1 MNREELTALV
11 LKVLKQVAPNVD
23 TATLE
28 PSVSFR
34 DQFDF
39 DSMDTLNLAIG
50 LHRTLGIDIP
60 ELDYG
65 QLASLDR
72 AIAYLERHLPVPS
85 VHADHDPP

>member
-11 LKVLKQVAPNVD
+11 LKELKQVAPNVD

-28 PSVSFR
+28 PSLGFR
-34 DQFDF
+34 DQVDF

-50 LHRTLGIDIP
+50 LHRALGIDIP

-72 AIAYLERHLPVPS
+72 AVDYLERHLRR
-85 VHADHDPP
+85 A

>member
-11 LKVLKQVAPNVD
+11 LKELKQVAPNVD

-28 PSVSFR
+28 PSLSFR

-72 AIAYLERHLPVPS
+72 AVDYLDQHLRR
-85 VHADHDPP
+85 A

>member
-11 LKVLKQVAPNVD
+11 LKELKQVAPNVD

-28 PSVSFR
+28 PSLSFR

-50 LHRTLGIDIP
+50 LHRALGIDIP

-65 QLASLDR
+65 EISSLDR
-72 AIAYLERHLPVPS
+72 AIAYLQRQLS
-85 VHADHDPP
+85 RR

>member
-1 MNREELTALV
+1 MNREQLAALV
-11 LKVLKQVAPNVD
+11 LKELHQVAPNVD

-28 PSVSFR
+28 PSSSFR

-50 LHRTLGIDIP
+50 LHRALGIDIP

-65 QLASLDR
+65 EISSLDR
-72 AIAYLERHLPVPS
+72 AIAYLQRQLS
-85 VHADHDPP
+85 RR

>member
-1 MNREELTALV
+1 VNREELTALV
-11 LKVLKQVAPNVD
+11 LKELKQVAPNVD

-28 PSVSFR
+28 PSLSFR

-50 LHRTLGIDIP
+50 LHRRLGIDIP

-65 QLASLDR
+65 ELSSLER
-72 AIAYLERHLPVPS
+72 AVTYLERQLRHT
-85 VHADHDPP
+85 

>member
-11 LKVLKQVAPNVD
+11 LKELKQVAPNVD
-23 TATLE
+23 TAGLE
-28 PSVSFR
+28 PSLSFR

-72 AIAYLERHLPVPS
+72 AVDYLERHLRR
-85 VHADHDPP
+85 A

>member
-1 MNREELTALV
+1 MNREQLTALV
-11 LKVLKQVAPNVD
+11 LKELHQVAPNVD

-28 PSVSFR
+28 PSSSFR

-50 LHRTLGIDIP
+50 LHRALGIDIP

-65 QLASLDR
+65 EISSLDR
-72 AIAYLERHLPVPS
+72 AIAYLQRQLS
-85 VHADHDPP
+85 RR